1 MRPTGKLKIAVMAI
15 VILLSCGTAEA
26 QCWRWHSRPFRVVTV
41 VAQPDVIVHVGN
53 RFTQKERFKMPMA
66 YLKNNDYL
74 QVKKYGKMTE
84 LPKAAARMELNPSA
98 AGRARP
104 IEHEISGTKEGS
116 IWSKEK

>member
-53 RFTQKERFKMPMA
+53 RFTQKERFKMAMA
-66 YLKNNDYL
+66 YLKNHDYL
-74 QVKKYGKMTE
+74 TVKKYAKMTE
-84 LPKAAARMELNPSA
+84 LSKAAAKTELDAFA
-98 AGRARP
+98 AGKDSP
-104 IEHEISGTKEGS
+104 IAAVIRGKKEVY
-116 IWSKEK
+116 ILRK